1 MHIVK
6 KLNAQVGFGTCVEF
20 ATEDGHYVATWSK
33 ETSQLTLTMPGGAT
47 LYSIGNNVIYDP
59 FSNSINQDDTEQ
71 TKNSTE
77 KKDFTHTQDLI
88 QKKKLV
94 QPEDTTQKEDS
105 AQIENLNDKIETIP
119 FLNTRGAYIFDVVKV
134 NLCRFE

>member
-1 MHIVK
+1 MK

-88 QKKKLV
+88 QKKNWYN
-94 QPEDTTQKEDS
+94 P
-105 AQIENLNDKIETIP
+105 KIQHKKKIMHKSK
-119 FLNTRGAYIFDVVKV
+119 I
-134 NLCRFE
+134 